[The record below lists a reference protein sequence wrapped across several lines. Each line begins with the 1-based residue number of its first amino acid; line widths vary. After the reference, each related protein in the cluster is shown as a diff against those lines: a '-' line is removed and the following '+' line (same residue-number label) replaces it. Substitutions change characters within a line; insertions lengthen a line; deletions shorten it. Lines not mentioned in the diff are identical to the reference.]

1 MPFPTLT
8 VLRRQPQK
16 SYQRRLLQEIPN
28 LKKLNISFRWI
39 GYESLETIELIL
51 DTLNA
56 ASKIDDMNYLGS
68 DLHLLLP
75 KKEKIWA
82 VKVSGIWRVTF
93 KFEGGDAYIVDYLD
107 YH

>member
-1 MPFPTLT
+1 MI
-8 VLRRQPQK
+8 K
-16 SYQRRLLQEIPN
+16 
-28 LKKLNISFRWI
+28 SFRHK
-39 GYESLETIELIL
+39 GLEKFFLDSIKKGIHPKHGNKLELIL

-56 ASKIDDMNYLGS
+56 AAKIEDMNYPGS
-68 DLHLLLP
+68 DLHLLQP

-82 VKVSGIWRVTF
+82 VKVSGNWRVTF